1 MRTDEEILDE
11 AYSTD
16 YLDTLYK
23 LKREAK
29 SKNCKLAIDN
39 IIKEL
44 LYESSYK

>member
-1 MRTDEEILDE
+1 MRTEEEILDE

-16 YLDTLYK
+16 YLDTLYN